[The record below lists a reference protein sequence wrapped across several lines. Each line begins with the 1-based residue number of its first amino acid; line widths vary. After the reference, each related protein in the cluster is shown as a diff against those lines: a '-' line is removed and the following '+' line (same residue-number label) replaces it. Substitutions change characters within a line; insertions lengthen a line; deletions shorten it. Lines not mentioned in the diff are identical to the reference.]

1 MTQPI
6 KLGIIGA
13 GLAVKKLHWPAL
25 ERLTEQ
31 YQVVAVADVDVGK
44 ATSIAKLTG
53 ATHTSTNYHD
63 LLALDEIEAVL
74 VSLPIHLTAPVALN
88 AARAG
93 KHLLIEKPVGSNL
106 EQARWLRDE
115 LARLPVIALVA
126 ENFRYRSDLQ
136 TARRLI
142 RAGAIGEIVLIRL
155 HSIAKVRG
163 TDPEDF
169 SSTPW
174 RQDPQ
179 YRGGSLLDG
188 GVHHAAAL
196 RGIGGDVEWLHAFAK
211 HGDSV
216 MNGPTT
222 ISMNL
227 RFRSGALGAYLYS
240 VAVQDEEVAF
250 LNMRIYGTTG
260 TLRVRDGALDLLRPG
275 AAPEAI
281 ALDSDDIGGY
291 RGEFVNFYEAVRE
304 DKPVI
309 ATVEEGYRDMEL
321 ILRGLDSAEQAQV
334 ILL

>member
-1 MTQPI
+1 MTHPI

-13 GLAVKKLHWPAL
+13 GLAVKHLHWPAL
-25 ERLTEQ
+25 ERLTDQ
-31 YQVVAVADVDVGK
+31 YQVVAVADVDEAK
-44 ATSIAKLTG
+44 AQAIADLTG
-53 ATHTSTNYHD
+53 ATHTFTNYHD
-63 LLALDEIEAVL
+63 LLALQEIEAAL
-74 VSLPIHLTAPVALN
+74 ISLPIHLTAPVSLD

-93 KHLLIEKPVGSNL
+93 KHLVIEKPPGSNL
-106 EQARWLRDE
+106 EQARVLRDE

-142 RAGAIGEIVLIRL
+142 REGAIGEIVLIRM

-196 RGIGGDVEWLHAFAK
+196 RDIGGDVEWLHAFVK

-222 ISMNL
+222 ISINL

-240 VAVQDEEVAF
+240 VAVHDEELVF
-250 LNMRIYGTTG
+250 LNMRIHGTTG
-260 TLRVRDGALDLLRPG
+260 TLRVRDGKLDLLRAG
-275 AAPEAI
+275 DDPERI
-281 ALDSDDIGGY
+281 DLDSDDTGGY
-291 RGEFVNFYEAVRE
+291 RGEFMNFYEAVR
-304 DKPVI
+304 DGKPVI
-309 ATVEEGYRDMEL
+309 STVEEGYRDMEL